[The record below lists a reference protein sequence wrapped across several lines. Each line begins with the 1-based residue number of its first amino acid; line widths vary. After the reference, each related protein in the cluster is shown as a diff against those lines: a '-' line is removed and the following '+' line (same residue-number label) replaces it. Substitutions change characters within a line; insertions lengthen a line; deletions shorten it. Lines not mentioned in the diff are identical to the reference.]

1 MLYCICNQEKITTL
15 NLRSCYNMK
24 INGKNI
30 KGVKE
35 TVGKYNKIP
44 VEQRRAF
51 NIWYD
56 NVDCSVMLIR
66 NNIFKQCNM
75 GSVVFT
81 DNIGNTYMR
90 YDNITDI
97 IKNVYWGLGRGNIS
111 MAMLRSVLSQ
121 YIV

>member
-1 MLYCICNQEKITTL
+1 
-15 NLRSCYNMK
+15 MK

-35 TVGKYNKIP
+35 TVGNYNKIP

-56 NVDCSVMLIR
+56 NIDCSVMLIR
-66 NNIFKQCNM
+66 NDIFEQCNM
-75 GSVVFT
+75 GDELFSFRGT
-81 DNIGNTYMR
+81 MFKR
-90 YDNITDI
+90 YDDVSDCINCE
-97 IKNVYWGLGRGNIS
+97 YPYLGNANIS
-111 MAMLRSVLSQ
+111 MVMLRSVLSQ

>member
-1 MLYCICNQEKITTL
+1 
-15 NLRSCYNMK
+15 MK

-35 TVGKYNKIP
+35 TVGRYNKIP
-44 VEQRRAF
+44 LDKRTSF

-56 NVDCSVMLIR
+56 NATNTVMLIR
-66 NNIFKQCNM
+66 NDIFNHHM
-75 GSVVFT
+75 SAEVFT
-81 DNIGNTYMR
+81 DELGFSYLR
-90 YDNITDI
+90 YDDVSDCINCE
-97 IKNVYWGLGRGNIS
+97 YPYLGNANIS

>member
-1 MLYCICNQEKITTL
+1 
-15 NLRSCYNMK
+15 MK

-35 TVGKYNKIP
+35 TVGNYNKIP
-44 VEQRRAF
+44 LDKRTTF

-56 NVDCSVMLIR
+56 NITNTVMLIE
-66 NNIFKQCNM
+66 NDIFELCNM
-75 GSVVFT
+75 GLECFT
-81 DNIGNTYMR
+81 DELGFTFRHYDDVSDCINCEYPYLGNA
-90 YDNITDI
+90 
-97 IKNVYWGLGRGNIS
+97 NIS

>member
-1 MLYCICNQEKITTL
+1 
-15 NLRSCYNMK
+15 MK

-44 VEQRRAF
+44 LDKRTSF

-56 NVDCSVMLIR
+56 NVTSTVMLIR
-66 NNIFKQCNM
+66 NDIFEQCYTATET
-75 GSVVFT
+75 FT
-81 DNIGNTYMR
+81 DELGFSYLR
-90 YDNITDI
+90 YDDVSDCINSE
-97 IKNVYWGLGRGNIS
+97 YPYLGNSNIS

>member
-1 MLYCICNQEKITTL
+1 
-15 NLRSCYNMK
+15 MK

-35 TVGKYNKIP
+35 TVGTYNKMP
-44 VEQRRAF
+44 VDRRTSA

-56 NVDCSVMLIR
+56 NITNTVMLVP
-66 NNIFKQCNM
+66 NVIFEHYM
-75 GSVVFT
+75 ASEVFT
-81 DNIGNTYMR
+81 DELGFSYLR
-90 YDNITDI
+90 YDDVSDCINSE
-97 IKNVYWGLGRGNIS
+97 YPYLGNANIS

>member
-1 MLYCICNQEKITTL
+1 MLYYICNQEKITTL

-35 TVGKYNKIP
+35 TVGRYNKIP
-44 VEQRRAF
+44 AEQRRAF

-56 NVDCSVMLIR
+56 NVDYSVMLIR
-66 NNIFKQCNM
+66 NDIFNQCNM
-75 GSVVFT
+75 GSVMFT
-81 DNIGNTYMR
+81 DNIGSTYYR
-90 YDNITDI
+90 YDDITDI
-97 IKNVYWGLGRGNIS
+97 IRNVYWDLGRDNIS
-111 MAMLRSVLSQ
+111 MAILRSVLSQ

>member
-1 MLYCICNQEKITTL
+1 
-15 NLRSCYNMK
+15 MK

-35 TVGKYNKIP
+35 TVGRYNKIP

-56 NVDCSVMLIR
+56 NATNTVMLLR
-66 NNIFKQCNM
+66 NDMFNQSNM
-75 GSVVFT
+75 WSECFT
-81 DNIGNTYMR
+81 DELGFTYMR
-90 YDNITDI
+90 YDDVSDC
-97 IKNVYWGLGRGNIS
+97 IKCEYPYLGNANIS

>member
-1 MLYCICNQEKITTL
+1 
-15 NLRSCYNMK
+15 MK

-35 TVGKYNKIP
+35 TVGNYNKIP
-44 VEQRRAF
+44 LDKRTSF

-56 NVDCSVMLIR
+56 NITNTVMLIR
-66 NNIFKQCNM
+66 NDIFEQCNM
-75 GSVVFT
+75 GSECFT
-81 DNIGNTYMR
+81 DELGFTFRR
-90 YDNITDI
+90 YDDVSDCINCE
-97 IKNVYWGLGRGNIS
+97 YPYLGNANIS

>member
-1 MLYCICNQEKITTL
+1 
-15 NLRSCYNMK
+15 MK

-35 TVGKYNKIP
+35 TVGRYNKIP
-44 VEQRRAF
+44 LDKRTSF

-56 NVDCSVMLIR
+56 NIERVVMLIR
-66 NNIFKQCNM
+66 NDIFEQCNR
-75 GSVVFT
+75 GSEVFT
-81 DNIGNTYMR
+81 DELGFSYLR
-90 YDNITDI
+90 YDDVSDCIYCEYPDLENA
-97 IKNVYWGLGRGNIS
+97 NIS

>member
-1 MLYCICNQEKITTL
+1 
-15 NLRSCYNMK
+15 MK

-35 TVGKYNKIP
+35 TVGRYNKIP
-44 VEQRRAF
+44 LDERTSF

-56 NVDCSVMLIR
+56 NINNTVMIIK
-66 NNIFKQCNM
+66 NDIFEQCNM
-75 GSVVFT
+75 GSALFT
-81 DNIGNTYMR
+81 DEIGFTYLR
-90 YDNITDI
+90 YDDI
-97 IKNVYWGLGRGNIS
+97 SDCINCEYPYLGNANIS

>member
-1 MLYCICNQEKITTL
+1 
-15 NLRSCYNMK
+15 MK

-35 TVGKYNKIP
+35 TVGRYNKIP
-44 VEQRRAF
+44 LDKRTSF

-56 NVDCSVMLIR
+56 NVTSMVMLIR
-66 NNIFKQCNM
+66 NDIFNQSNM
-75 GSVVFT
+75 GNELFCV
-81 DNIGNTYMR
+81 IGIMFRR
-90 YDNITDI
+90 YDDVSDC
-97 IKNVYWGLGRGNIS
+97 IKCEYPYLGNANIS

>member
-1 MLYCICNQEKITTL
+1 
-15 NLRSCYNMK
+15 MK

-44 VEQRRAF
+44 LDKRTSF

-56 NVDCSVMLIR
+56 NITNTVMLIKNDILNQYMASETFTDELGFTYLR
-66 NNIFKQCNM
+66 NNDVSDCIN
-75 GSVVFT
+75 
-81 DNIGNTYMR
+81 YE
-90 YDNITDI
+90 YP
-97 IKNVYWGLGRGNIS
+97 YLGYANIS
-111 MAMLRSVLSQ
+111 MSMLRSVLSL

>member
-1 MLYCICNQEKITTL
+1 
-15 NLRSCYNMK
+15 MK

-35 TVGKYNKIP
+35 TVGTYNKMP
-44 VEQRRAF
+44 LDKRTSV

-56 NVDCSVMLIR
+56 NVAHEVILM
-66 NNIFKQCNM
+66 NNDIFEQCNM
-75 GSVVFT
+75 GTLMFT
-81 DNIGNTYMR
+81 DELGFTYLR
-90 YDNITDI
+90 YDDVSDCINSE
-97 IKNVYWGLGRGNIS
+97 YPYLGNANIS

>member
-1 MLYCICNQEKITTL
+1 MLYYICNQEKITTL

-35 TVGKYNKIP
+35 TVGTYNKIP
-44 VEQRRAF
+44 LDERTTF

-56 NVDCSVMLIR
+56 NITNTVMLVPNAIYE
-66 NNIFKQCNM
+66 KSSM
-75 GSVVFT
+75 TSETFT
-81 DNIGNTYMR
+81 DELGFTYLRYNDVSDCINCEYPYLGNA
-90 YDNITDI
+90 
-97 IKNVYWGLGRGNIS
+97 NIS

>member
-1 MLYCICNQEKITTL
+1 
-15 NLRSCYNMK
+15 MK

-35 TVGKYNKIP
+35 TVGTYNKIP
-44 VEQRRAF
+44 LGKRTSF

-56 NVDCSVMLIR
+56 NVAREVILM
-66 NNIFKQCNM
+66 NNAIFEECKF
-75 GSVVFT
+75 GELVFT
-81 DNIGNTYMR
+81 DELGFTFRR
-90 YDNITDI
+90 YDDVSDC
-97 IKNVYWGLGRGNIS
+97 IKCEYPYLGNANIS

>member
-1 MLYCICNQEKITTL
+1 
-15 NLRSCYNMK
+15 MK

-35 TVGKYNKIP
+35 TVGRYNKIP
-44 VEQRRAF
+44 AEQRSAF

-66 NNIFKQCNM
+66 YDIFNQCNM
-75 GSVVFT
+75 GSVMFT
-81 DNIGNTYMR
+81 DNIGNTYYR
-90 YDNITDI
+90 YDDITDI
-97 IKNVYWGLGRGNIS
+97 IKHVYWDLGRDNIS